1 MHVDDDCC
9 SYSYGFFHVKE
20 PRKTRQLF
28 HPVLKK
34 QEPAPML
41 EETLTVSPIL
51 TGRQYAIRQ
60 SGNLLKDLLK

>member
-1 MHVDDDCC
+1 M
-9 SYSYGFFHVKE
+9 
-20 PRKTRQLF
+20 PLKTRQLS

-51 TGRQYAIRQ
+51 TGRQYVILQ
-60 SGNLLKDLLK
+60 SGNFLKDLLK